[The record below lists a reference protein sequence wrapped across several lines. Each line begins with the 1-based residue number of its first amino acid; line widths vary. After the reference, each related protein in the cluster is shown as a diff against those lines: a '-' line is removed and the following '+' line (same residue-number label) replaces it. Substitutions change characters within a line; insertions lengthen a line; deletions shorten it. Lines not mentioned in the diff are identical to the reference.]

1 MDCHVEWP
9 PIDPG
14 VLSHLRILYPSPL
27 QLDAAF
33 DGEEDCTALVACGFP
48 AMVEELRMDTV
59 AQLMLWKWDNER
71 PLKRLRS
78 CVATRQLFKLPT
90 LDNLTVQGEFQRL
103 TKTRVLCVLEMHTK
117 RKHKK
122 YKEDPPGGLT
132 CWPKIGTG

>member
-9 PIDPG
+9 AIDPG

-27 QLDAAF
+27 LLDAAF
-33 DGEEDCTALVACGFP
+33 DEEQDCAALVACGFP

-78 CVATRQLFKLPT
+78 CVATSQLFRLPT
-90 LDNLTVQGEFQRL
+90 LDNVTVQGEFS
-103 TKTRVLCVLEMHTK
+103 TA
-117 RKHKK
+117 
-122 YKEDPPGGLT
+122 YKNECSVCP
-132 CWPKIGTG
+132 